1 MSDWPDG
8 YGRRILDTVDST
20 LNEAGRIAPGL
31 SGPEWILARQQTA
44 ARGRRGRAWHMP
56 PGNLACTLVVRLD
69 EPPQRIALRSF
80 VSALALFDACAE
92 VLGDSAA
99 LSLKWPND
107 VLLNSG
113 KFAGILLETL
123 GGAGQGGT
131 VLAIGIGAN
140 LATAPEPAEV
150 EARALRPV
158 SVLGET
164 GVSLDPEMFLTHLAA
179 HYAKREAQFT
189 TFGFDT
195 IRQAWLAHAARLGET
210 IVARTG
216 TTETEGRFDT
226 VDSDGNLVLVTSRGP
241 VRIPAADVYF

>member
-20 LNEAGRIAPGL
+20 LNEAARLAPGL
-31 SGPEWILARQQTA
+31 AGPEWIMARQQTA

-56 PGNLACTLVVRLD
+56 PGNLACSLVLRLD

-80 VSALALFDACAE
+80 VAALALFDACTE
-92 VLGDSAA
+92 VLGSGGE

-107 VLLNSG
+107 VLLNGG

-140 LATAPEPAEV
+140 LAAAPEPAEV

-164 GVSLDPEMFLTHLAA
+164 GISLDPELFLTHLAA
-179 HYAKREAQFT
+179 CYARREAQFT
-189 TFGFDT
+189 TYGFDT
-195 IRQAWLAHAARLGET
+195 IRQAWLAHAARLGDI

-216 TTETEGRFDT
+216 TAEIEGRFDT
-226 VDSDGNLVLVTSRGP
+226 IDSDGNLVLVTSTGP